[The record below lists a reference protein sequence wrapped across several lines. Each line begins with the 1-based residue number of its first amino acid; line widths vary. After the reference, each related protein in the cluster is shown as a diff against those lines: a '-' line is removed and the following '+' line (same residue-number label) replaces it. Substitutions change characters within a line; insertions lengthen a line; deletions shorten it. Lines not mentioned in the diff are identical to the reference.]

1 MHKKLLFHTALTLFV
16 FVSGAFAQIDDRKIE
31 VGGFLT
37 HLNLTNSN
45 GEGPVG
51 VGGRFGYNF
60 SRYVGFDAEIA
71 HLPENG
77 QGAFGQTVA
86 LAGVKAGVRTRKV
99 GVFAKVRPGF
109 VHFGGSRYEVFGND
123 QPTKFA
129 LDVGGVIEYC
139 PTPRSIIRVDA
150 GDTIIAFG
158 NDRFPSGTPNFIY
171 QPGTSHNFQG
181 SIGVGFRF

>member
-1 MHKKLLFHTALTLFV
+1 MFYRFIIQMLFATATCGLV
-16 FVSGAFAQIDDRKIE
+16 AFAQTDDRRIE

-37 HLNLTNSN
+37 HLSLTDSN

-51 VGGRFGYNF
+51 LGGRFGYNF
-60 SRYVGFDAEIA
+60 SKYVGLDAEIA

-77 QGAFGQTVA
+77 QGAFGQTLV
-86 LAGVKAGVRTRKV
+86 LAGAKAGVRSEKF
-99 GVFAKVRPGF
+99 GVFAKVRPGI
-109 VHFGGSRYEVFGND
+109 VHFGGSRYNVFGNN

-129 LDVGGVIEYC
+129 LDVGGVVEFY
-139 PTPRSIIRVDA
+139 PTKRSIIRVDA

-171 QPGTSHNFQG
+171 EPGTSHNFQG
-181 SIGVGFRF
+181 SIGFGFRF